1 MLKTG
6 GGYVMIQDLK
16 ARLQLSV
23 EVTVFEAT
31 EAATMVTAVVS
42 IYRSSSSSTRMVLI
56 TSTQGQAVQV
66 MVAFIDLRHMHL
78 VDLLQRPVSF
88 FLTTC
93 SSSGMPRFLVC

>member
-42 IYRSSSSSTRMVLI
+42 IYRSSSTRMVLI